1 MSWLNPERYS
11 LPVVLS
17 VGLHILVASLFLLE
31 WPTEHRVPEPV
42 PPHVVATV
50 VQVESAA
57 EKQRK
62 QQAEKQKKRQ
72 ELAAKREAERKK
84 KLAEQ
89 KKREA
94 EQKKKQ
100 AAAKKREQEKALKE
114 KALAEKQAKDKAA
127 KEKASKEK
135 AAEQAKQKAA
145 QEQALLEQ
153 MAQEE
158 AAAELKEQQEAK
170 IQAERAAALTLE
182 FTDQIKARVES
193 VWRYPPAVT
202 ASQEVEVRITLVP
215 TGQVIRVQITKGSG
229 NAALDRSVEQ
239 AVYKASPLPVP
250 KDVRVF
256 EENFRSFLM
265 KFRPE
270 NATW

>member
-1 MSWLNPERYS
+1 MSWLNPERYL
-11 LPVVLS
+11 LPVVVS

-50 VQVESAA
+50 IQVESAA

-72 ELAAKREAERKK
+72 ELAAKREAERK
-84 KLAEQ
+84 

-170 IQAERAAALTLE
+170 IQAERAASLTLE

-193 VWRYPPAVT
+193 VWRYPPAVA

-215 TGQVIRVQITKGSG
+215 TGQVIQVQITKGSG

-256 EENFRSFLM
+256 EENFRSFLI